1 MIWGFPLCFEEKC
14 SKLSYN
20 VADAEETEFETIK
33 KFQSLVEDKALFISE
48 RGALAD
54 SSCPEVIRSFV
65 ALKGQSF

>member
-20 VADAEETEFETIK
+20 VAGAEETEFETNK

-54 SSCPEVIRSFV
+54 SS
-65 ALKGQSF
+65 